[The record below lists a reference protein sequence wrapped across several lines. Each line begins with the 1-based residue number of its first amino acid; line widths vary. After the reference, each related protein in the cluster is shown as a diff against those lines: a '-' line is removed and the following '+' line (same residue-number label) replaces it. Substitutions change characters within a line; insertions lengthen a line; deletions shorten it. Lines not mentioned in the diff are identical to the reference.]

1 MKKKA
6 GKIVIIILSTVVV
19 LTFLAF
25 FFRVKKVRVEG
36 NEYFSANQTAAMFQ
50 TNIFEKNIISF
61 WILHHCN
68 LIHQPEF
75 VREYQVSYPSPNE
88 IHIKLYEKK
97 MLAGIA
103 YSNQYIYFDKDGMV
117 MKSTGEPIEGIP
129 LFETKTVTTF
139 TLYSHVQMQ
148 DEKLLDQIMNLSKLF
163 LHYEIPWDKVQFN
176 DSREAFLY
184 SGDIKVDLGCQD
196 NYDEEI
202 SALSHGILTTAKE
215 KKLKGEI
222 DMTDYHVK
230 DDVILKQQK

>member
-1 MKKKA
+1 MIGQENTMKKKA

-25 FFRVKKVRVEG
+25 FFRVKKVSVEG
-36 NEYFSANQTAAMFQ
+36 NEYFSVNQTAAMFQ
-50 TNIFEKNIISF
+50 TNYFEKNIISF

-129 LFETKTVTTF
+129 LFET
-139 TLYSHVQMQ
+139 
-148 DEKLLDQIMNLSKLF
+148 
-163 LHYEIPWDKVQFN
+163 
-176 DSREAFLY
+176 
-184 SGDIKVDLGCQD
+184 
-196 NYDEEI
+196 
-202 SALSHGILTTAKE
+202 
-215 KKLKGEI
+215 
-222 DMTDYHVK
+222 
-230 DDVILKQQK
+230 